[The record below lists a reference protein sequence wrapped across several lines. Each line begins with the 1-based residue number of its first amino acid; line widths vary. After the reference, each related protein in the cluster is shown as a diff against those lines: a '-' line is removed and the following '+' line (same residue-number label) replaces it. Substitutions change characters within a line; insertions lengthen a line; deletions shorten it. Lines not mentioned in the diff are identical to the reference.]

1 MTTDRRTFLQASLAA
16 GALLAARAHA
26 DEQPKQAA
34 ARAPKKILILG
45 GTQFVG
51 PALVEAARARGHVI
65 TLFNRGK
72 TNAELFPELEK
83 LRGDRDPK
91 KDAGLAALKGRKWDA
106 VIDDCGY
113 YPRHVAAST
122 DLLAE
127 SVGRYVFV
135 SSTSAYARND
145 IEGID
150 ETADVAKLADPSVE
164 TMGDGYE
171 HYGGLKA
178 LCEKAVESAFADRA
192 TIVRPG
198 YIVGP
203 GDPTDRFTYWPVRI
217 AKGDDVIVPGEPTD
231 PIQVIDV
238 RDLAAWMIA
247 LVEGNVRG
255 TFNAVGPERRLSWGE
270 VLEACRNASGVQTR
284 LRFLSVPELRA
295 RGVVDDMPIWAPYE
309 GETKGYHTASN
320 ARARAAGLTFRPI
333 AKTVADTLAWF
344 QSLPAERRADLQAGL
359 DPKKEAEILRSL

>member
-1 MTTDRRTFLQASLAA
+1 MTTDRRTFLQSSLAV
-16 GALLAARAHA
+16 GALLATRARA

-34 ARAPKKILILG
+34 APASKKILILG

-51 PALVEAARARGHVI
+51 PALVEVARARGHVI

-113 YPRHVAAST
+113 DPRHVGASAE
-122 DLLAE
+122 LLAD

-135 SSTSAYARND
+135 STTSVYARND
-145 IEGID
+145 LEGLD
-150 ETADVAKLADPSVE
+150 ETAEVLNVE
-164 TMGDGYE
+164 TMGADGDQ
-171 HYGGLKA
+171 YGALKVQCEAAVRRA
-178 LCEKAVESAFADRA
+178 LGERA
-192 TIVRPG
+192 TIVRPT

-255 TFNAVGPERRLSWGE
+255 TFNAVGPDRRLSWGE

-359 DPKKEAEILRSL
+359 DSKKEQEILRTL